1 MVDPYEKSKILLK
14 DIARIFHEKNNVEGR
29 ISVVLNH
36 SLTNR
41 GLKLINTPS
50 RALKKYEIHELIGTG
65 EEASPGSEVKNVWYL
80 GFFEVEKGGVITC
93 GDSVWVNNRKIGEVI
108 GYDETHM
115 PNHLN
120 IVIKLKEL
128 KTGAEFG
135 IKLNDRVV
143 IGRTL

>member
-1 MVDPYEKSKILLK
+1 MDPYKKGKIPLK

-29 ISVVLNH
+29 ILVVLDHN
-36 SLTNR
+36 LANR

-50 RALKKYEIHELIGTG
+50 RALKKYEIHELIGTN
-65 EEASPGSEVKNVWYL
+65 EEAFPGSEVKNVWYL
-80 GFFEVEKGGVITC
+80 GFFEVEKGGVITY
-93 GDSVWVNNRKIGEVI
+93 GDSVWINNRKIGEVI

-120 IVIKLKEL
+120 IVIKIKEL
-128 KTGAEFG
+128 KTGAKFG

-143 IGRTL
+143 IGRKV

>member
-1 MVDPYEKSKILLK
+1 MRDPYEKGKILLK
-14 DIARIFHEKNNVEGR
+14 DINRVFHEKSNVEGR
-29 ISVVLNH
+29 ILVVLNH

-41 GLKLINTPS
+41 GLKLINAPS
-50 RALKKYEIHELIGTG
+50 RALRKYEIHELIGTN

-80 GFFEVEKGGVITC
+80 GFFEVERGGVITY
-93 GDSVWVNNRKIGEVI
+93 GDSVWINNRKIGEVI

-120 IVIKLKEL
+120 IVIKLIEL
-128 KTGAEFG
+128 KTGLELG
-135 IKLNDRVV
+135 IKLNDKVI